1 MSSSSN
7 NNTTRVFLRVKRRR
21 PTSKTT
27 FHDIA
32 NSTNN
37 FINHTSD
44 STLSSGPDRIQL
56 TLPCISSSTN
66 DEHGGGRNKKRRK
79 MNELVK
85 RLDSAV
91 SLHDN
96 NPNSNNTTDNNN
108 KSAKELQKLDREY
121 ANLKSN
127 NSSGGD
133 MVQTPA
139 RRGAS
144 QNINSSFN
152 NSKMPPQD
160 RPSSNNL
167 STNNTNSTENNAVDM
182 EDNNAVDSN
191 DNIPAPPTKPKRTVT
206 FRKITNLQKQLA
218 LDPCNPDI
226 GCGNAALKVGCKED
240 ERDLALSN
248 SASSSRSVSNEDGEE
263 KKSKWLRIVDV
274 MLKEEESDGSDVN
287 NAGDDS
293 SMRGGEGPNAMIGSD
308 NNKSTIPKV
317 VIQGSGQRIRRMR
330 PRPTDNEEEE
340 EKKCDDSDA
349 VNGAAANNSSGM
361 RQKKRRKLSGKWVVE
376 QTRNVLECDFTMESA
391 NTSSFTH
398 HIPSNIMGL
407 TNNNNNSMN
416 NNNNSSMNTNNNN
429 HGLSPETIKLI
440 DYSLQSINNQN
451 TGSVSPHLAF
461 LLHDPRLEGKGKLF
475 VDYQL
480 GSNDND
486 GRGSGGRREEETEG
500 KGRTILH
507 MASLYGDLT
516 SIRTLLT
523 TYNANPTIK
532 DSQGNTPSI
541 LARQGLNSMAYSI
554 SSPDSVARRNSYNVI
569 EALIEGKVQ
578 SWNEKNQQKT
588 SISSTTTTAPATS
601 AQPTQL
607 DEQTVQL
614 LNYSL
619 SSIQKQNGGSI
630 LHYISFLK
638 SDHRLQYNTN
648 TERAKLIVN
657 YTYLPSHEL
666 IPEVDVR
673 NSSHIGKGRTILHY
687 AALYGDFVGVTT
699 LLNDMGANP
708 TIKDDDGNTPA
719 MLGGYKAVVDVLKE
733 GERRWNAS
741 VAAAASS
748 KKDDKDDE
756 DGEYYYEVSLTMC
769 CINCP
774 VSAELL
780 TFYPLDVYRYT
791 ASKRLQKWLT
801 IQQSRLASQS
811 LNSYVQVL
819 PILIQSPDLN
829 FRLHFQKKTRIMI
842 PYHHVVVAAA
852 VTSKTVP

>member
-1 MSSSSN
+1 MNNTTNNTINNTSAVNINSSNMSSSD
-7 NNTTRVFLRVKRRR
+7 NNTTRVLLRVKRRR

-37 FINHTSD
+37 FINHTSN
-44 STLSSGPDRIQL
+44 SNSNNISAGPDRIQL

-66 DEHGGGRNKKRRK
+66 DDEHGGGRNKKRRK
-79 MNELVK
+79 IEQLVQ

-96 NPNSNNTTDNNN
+96 NPNSNT
-108 KSAKELQKLDREY
+108 SVGELQQNLD
-121 ANLKSN
+121 SN
-127 NSSGGD
+127 NAATSSSLGLSGSSASGD
-133 MVQTPA
+133 DSLVQTPA
-139 RRGAS
+139 RRNAS
-144 QNINSSFN
+144 QNINSSF
-152 NSKMPPQD
+152 SKMPPQD
-160 RPSSNNL
+160 NPPFSNNL

-191 DNIPAPPTKPKRTVT
+191 DNSIPAPPTKPKRTVT

-218 LDPCNPDI
+218 LDPCNPDADLTATGTERGKLYI
-226 GCGNAALKVGCKED
+226 QNKERERRE
-240 ERDLALSN
+240 ERDLLALSSN
-248 SASSSRSVSNEDGEE
+248 SASSSWSASNEDGEE

-274 MLKEEESDGSDVN
+274 MLKEESDGSDVN

-293 SMRGGEGPNAMIGSD
+293 SMRGGEGSNDMSSGD
-308 NNKSTIPKV
+308 NNKEIPKV
-317 VIQGSGQRIRRMR
+317 IIKGSGQRINRMR

-340 EKKCDDSDA
+340 KKCEDDNEDGT
-349 VNGAAANNSSGM
+349 GATNNSSGG

-391 NTSSFTH
+391 NTSSFTNH
-398 HIPSNIMGL
+398 NSNSMCGS
-407 TNNNNNSMN
+407 NNNNNSMN
-416 NNNNSSMNTNNNN
+416 NNNNSSMNSSNN
-429 HGLSPETIKLI
+429 HGLPPETIKLI
-440 DYSLQSINNQN
+440 DYSLQSIQNQN

-480 GSNDND
+480 GSS
-486 GRGSGGRREEETEG
+486 GGGEGSGDGMGSNGRESEREEETEG

-507 MASLYGDLT
+507 MAALYGDLT

-523 TYNANPTIK
+523 TFNANPTIQ
-532 DSQGNTPSI
+532 DSQGNTPSM

-578 SWNEKNQQKT
+578 SWKDKNQQQKT
-588 SISSTTTTAPATS
+588 SISSTTTTAPATET
-601 AQPTQL
+601 QPPQQL
-607 DEQTVQL
+607 DAQTVQL

-630 LHYISFLK
+630 VHYLSFLK
-638 SDHRLQYNTN
+638 SDNRLAYNTN

-657 YTYLPSHEL
+657 HTYLPSHEL
-666 IPEVDVR
+666 IPEVDVK
-673 NSSHIGKGRTILHY
+673 NSSHLLGKGRTILHY
-687 AALYGDFVGVTT
+687 AALYGDFIGVTT

-708 TIKDDDGNTPA
+708 TMKDDDGNTPA

-733 GERRWNAS
+733 GEKRWNAS
-741 VAAAASS
+741 T
-748 KKDDKDDE
+748 KDGKDD

-769 CINCP
+769 CNC
-774 VSAELL
+774 
-780 TFYPLDVYRYT
+780 
-791 ASKRLQKWLT
+791 
-801 IQQSRLASQS
+801 
-811 LNSYVQVL
+811 N
-819 PILIQSPDLN
+819 
-829 FRLHFQKKTRIMI
+829 
-842 PYHHVVVAAA
+842 
-852 VTSKTVP
+852 

>member
-1 MSSSSN
+1 MNNSTNYTSADHNRVVTNSSNNMSSTN

-37 FINHTSD
+37 FINHTSATND
-44 STLSSGPDRIQL
+44 IVSTGPDRIQL

-66 DEHGGGRNKKRRK
+66 DDEHGGGGRNKKRRK

-85 RLDSAV
+85 RMDSAV

-96 NPNSNNTTDNNN
+96 NSNISGGGADLQQNLDFNNAAAASSLELGSS
-108 KSAKELQKLDREY
+108 SA
-121 ANLKSN
+121 
-127 NSSGGD
+127 NSSD
-133 MVQTPA
+133 SLVQTPA
-139 RRGAS
+139 SRRGAS
-144 QNINSSFN
+144 QNNNSSFN
-152 NSKMPPQD
+152 NNNKMPPQD
-160 RPSSNNL
+160 KDPPFSNNL
-167 STNNTNSTENNAVDM
+167 STNNTNSTENNAEAM
-182 EDNNAVDSN
+182 KDNTD

-218 LDPCNPDI
+218 LVDPCNPDA
-226 GCGNAALKVGCKED
+226 GLTATGTERGKVNLQNKER
-240 ERDLALSN
+240 ERREENRDLLALSSN
-248 SASSSRSVSNEDGEE
+248 SASSSSWSVSNEDGEE

-274 MLKEEESDGSDVN
+274 MLKEESDGSDDN
-287 NAGDDS
+287 NAVGAGDEDS
-293 SMRGGEGPNAMIGSD
+293 SMCGGEGLKN
-308 NNKSTIPKV
+308 STGGKEGEIPKV
-317 VIQGSGQRIRRMR
+317 IIKGSGQRINRMR

-340 EKKCDDSDA
+340 KKCEDDNED
-349 VNGAAANNSSGM
+349 GTAANNSSGM

-391 NTSSFTH
+391 NTSSFGNHNST
-398 HIPSNIMGL
+398 SMCGS
-407 TNNNNNSMN
+407 NNNSNTNRSM
-416 NNNNSSMNTNNNN
+416 NSSNN
-429 HGLSPETIKLI
+429 HGLPPETIKLI

-461 LLHDPRLEGKGKLF
+461 LLHDPRLDGKGKLF

-480 GSNDND
+480 GSSE
-486 GRGSGGRREEETEG
+486 GCGGEEGMASGSIGGREEETEG

-507 MASLYGDLT
+507 MAALYGDLT

-523 TYNANPTIK
+523 DFNANPTIQ

-554 SSPDSVARRNSYNVI
+554 SSPDSVARRNCYNVI

-578 SWNEKNQQKT
+578 SWNEKNQQQF
-588 SISSTTTTAPATS
+588 SIGSTTTTAVPSAAAAT
-601 AQPTQL
+601 QPPTQL
-607 DEQTVQL
+607 DAQTVQL

-638 SDHRLQYNTN
+638 SDNRLEYNTN

-657 YTYLPSHEL
+657 HTYLPSHVL

-673 NSSHIGKGRTILHY
+673 NSCIVGKGRTILHY
-687 AALYGDFVGVTT
+687 AALYGDFLGVTT

-708 TIKDDDGNTPA
+708 TIIDDDGNTPA

-733 GERRWNAS
+733 GEKRWIAS
-741 VAAAASS
+741 T
-748 KKDDKDDE
+748 KDGKDDD

-769 CINCP
+769 CNC
-774 VSAELL
+774 
-780 TFYPLDVYRYT
+780 
-791 ASKRLQKWLT
+791 
-801 IQQSRLASQS
+801 
-811 LNSYVQVL
+811 N
-819 PILIQSPDLN
+819 
-829 FRLHFQKKTRIMI
+829 
-842 PYHHVVVAAA
+842 
-852 VTSKTVP
+852 